1 MRYFWPVFSV
11 TLEALI
17 CVLTESRQWSQCKFR
32 PRSCKKSCLKLPIQ
46 GEMLPLGSPLIARHG
61 QYPEMVRQNRLAT
74 GTKICVS
81 SWNIFPE
88 TSQNSWQGT
97 AKRFLKEISWNCES
111 VCEKSVQVF
120 KCSSIFF
127 MVCWSEYYGLF
138 PHINMTSTWQMSQ
151 LGRHEWDRPRRGFGA
166 GILEPNEPLND
177 GVSHGA
183 PNTRRFG
190 ETVVFPSIPWIYF
203 RKSSCFHLGCSFK
216 KGTSHKVAFYREQ
229 KLMLCTARAKQKC
242 EGSECQGCSMIPH
255 WFSVLS
261 SMQKPKSPI
270 DFCRVNSPSQIPV
283 DSRT

>member
-1 MRYFWPVFSV
+1 MASILKWCDR
-11 TLEALI
+11 TALQR
-17 CVLTESRQWSQCKFR
+17 VQ
-32 PRSCKKSCLKLPIQ
+32 KSACP
-46 GEMLPLGSPLIARHG
+46 
-61 QYPEMVRQNRLAT
+61 
-74 GTKICVS
+74 
-81 SWNIFPE
+81 PE
-88 TSQNSWQGT
+88 TSSLKHPKIHGKALLRGFSKRSLGT
-97 AKRFLKEISWNCES
+97 VRVFVRK
-111 VCEKSVQVF
+111 VF